1 MFRGDCAKDEA
12 GAPAVYQELGA
23 NPTSVQGLNAC
34 LAYGCTPGHTV
45 TTADAV
51 KAYVQAFLSSQFQ
64 TWIELPPERPKEWG
78 SKFVKPVVLLI
89 RALYGHPD
97 AGGLWEAHLKKLL
110 KRLGGEEIPEFP
122 GNFFF
127 KGVGLMLSTYVDD
140 LTLSGP
146 ADAHE
151 AFWAKLTKMINV
163 EPPEPIFRVLGRN
176 HVFIDGPAE
185 PQEHDLN
192 AAVSALKGAVAFDMN
207 DYARQ
212 TVELFCSITG
222 TQPEKLRKVTTPFCP
237 DGSLPPEDDQ
247 SAGELAPNACKLLMK
262 ALWLGRLARP
272 DIIKPIGDLAT
283 AVQKWSRN
291 HDRQLARL
299 IAYIHSTTHYR
310 LVGVIKDDPQ
320 NLHLALYADADYAG
334 ERDAKSTSGGFLV
347 LKGPN
352 THFPLAWLSKRQTS
366 VSRSTTEAE
375 VVSLTFS
382 LYQEGLPSLT
392 LWERLLG
399 RPVEL
404 VLHEDN
410 QATILVAKK
419 GYSPKMR
426 HIQRTHKVN
435 LSALAEQLE
444 PGTGVVIKYVA
455 TDLQAADIF
464 TKALQPLKWDHA
476 LKLLGIRTNLPE
488 KLQDVRP
495 EMTKH

>member
-1 MFRGDCAKDEA
+1 MPKPCRKLFS
-12 GAPAVYQELGA
+12 P
-23 NPTSVQGLNAC
+23 SVTA
-34 LAYGCTPGHTV
+34 HT
-45 TTADAV
+45 
-51 KAYVQAFLSSQFQ
+51 
-64 TWIELPPERPKEWG
+64 
-78 SKFVKPVVLLI
+78 
-89 RALYGHPD
+89 ALD
-97 AGGLWEAHLKKLL
+97 
-110 KRLGGEEIPEFP
+110 
-122 GNFFF
+122 
-127 KGVGLMLSTYVDD
+127 
-140 LTLSGP
+140 
-146 ADAHE
+146 
-151 AFWAKLTKMINV
+151 
-163 EPPEPIFRVLGRN
+163 
-176 HVFIDGPAE
+176 
-185 PQEHDLN
+185 PQ
-192 AAVSALKGAVAFDMN
+192 
-207 DYARQ
+207 
-212 TVELFCSITG
+212 
-222 TQPEKLRKVTTPFCP
+222 
-237 DGSLPPEDDQ
+237 
-247 SAGELAPNACKLLMK
+247 
-262 ALWLGRLARP
+262 
-272 DIIKPIGDLAT
+272 
-283 AVQKWSRN
+283 
-291 HDRQLARL
+291 
-299 IAYIHSTTHYR
+299 HYR
-310 LVGVIKDDPQ
+310 LVGVIKDNPQ
-320 NLHLALYADADYAG
+320 DLHLALYADADYAG

-382 LYQEGLPSLT
+382 LCQEGLPSLT

-488 KLQDVRP
+488 KLKDVRP
-495 EMTKH
+495 EMSKQ

>member
-1 MFRGDCAKDEA
+1 
-12 GAPAVYQELGA
+12 
-23 NPTSVQGLNAC
+23 
-34 LAYGCTPGHTV
+34 
-45 TTADAV
+45 
-51 KAYVQAFLSSQFQ
+51 
-64 TWIELPPERPKEWG
+64 
-78 SKFVKPVVLLI
+78 
-89 RALYGHPD
+89 
-97 AGGLWEAHLKKLL
+97 
-110 KRLGGEEIPEFP
+110 
-122 GNFFF
+122 
-127 KGVGLMLSTYVDD
+127 MLSTYVDD

-176 HVFIDGPAE
+176 HVLIDGPAE
-185 PQEHDLN
+185 PQKHDLN

-207 DYARQ
+207 DDARQ
-212 TVELFCSITG
+212 TVTVLFNRHSTREAPEGNYSI
-222 TQPEKLRKVTTPFCP
+222 
-237 DGSLPPEDDQ
+237 
-247 SAGELAPNACKLLMK
+247 K

-299 IAYIHSTTHYR
+299 IAYVHSTTRYR
-310 LVGVIKDDPQ
+310 LVGVIKDNLQ
-320 NLHLALYADADYAG
+320 HLHLALYADADYAG
-334 ERDAKSTSGGFLV
+334 EMDAKSTSGGVLV

-352 THFPLAWLSKRQTS
+352 THFPLAWFSKRQAS
-366 VSRSTTEAE
+366 VSRSTTEAG

-382 LYQEGLPSLT
+382 LYQDSLPSLT
-392 LWERLLG
+392 LWERLLK

-419 GYSPKMR
+419 GYSQKMR
-426 HIQRTHKVN
+426 HTQRSHKVN

-464 TKALQPLKWDHA
+464 TKALQALKWDHA

-488 KLQDVRP
+488 KLKDVRP
-495 EMTKH
+495 EMTKQ